1 MPVPVPHRSKQPAHL
16 VVKPHC
22 SDDGIYPSFPD
33 LTGLLPVSPTG
44 PPPSRAVEQDFQTGL
59 AAADNASAIDRSRA
73 KACPPPF
80 DVQPS
85 SFAPT
90 VKEAATS
97 IERVPHGP
105 LDTAGKLANDKAVSI
120 ATNQEIEVYDHQDRS
135 ASTPIFED
143 DSPEFRSVLEVSS
156 SPLEPVTPFG
166 GFVDRAVS
174 STSAALSG
182 SYVSQASLAGAAKG
196 YLSVARRSLA
206 SCCAALYR
214 IEWIVNFVWKECA
227 TGTNIPS
234 SLAKV
239 RLVTPKAYAVA
250 PTSHLATSI
259 LSLWLSTLLQPS
271 AIFLALWYIVRLPVS
286 FVTVSMT
293 ADRMKELCFRM
304 VSLGENHGL
313 TQDVTHNTAPFRLIV
328 LGCMLANKWLDDLP
342 LSNKT
347 WYAYFCGFFGFS
359 FMFPIKASPL
369 EHPNQNL
376 ERIGNSS
383 A

>member
-33 LTGLLPVSPTG
+33 LTGFLPVSPTG
-44 PPPSRAVEQDFQTGL
+44 PPPSRANRIFRQ
-59 AAADNASAIDRSRA
+59 
-73 KACPPPF
+73 ACPPPF

-143 DSPEFRSVLEVSS
+143 DSPEFWSVLEVSS

-182 SYVSQASLAGAAKG
+182 SYVSQASLAGAAKDTCQWPGDHSHHAAQPFTELVTPAATSG
-196 YLSVARRSLA
+196 YRKLSEPLS
-206 SCCAALYR
+206 
-214 IEWIVNFVWKECA
+214 EWIVNFVWKECA

-328 LGCMLANKWLDDLP
+328 LGCMLANKWLDDHP